1 MLLFYNLLIA
11 VKGAVSMNDNE
22 TKSNLSQDRV
32 VTLFLLAGSVI
43 FAMFIWAFF
52 SLHSIG

>member
-1 MLLFYNLLIA
+1 
-11 VKGAVSMNDNE
+11 MNDKE